1 MASDDKLTFLEQ
13 LSNALAGE
21 TLTGGARAVGE
32 AIGYV
37 GAGGDF
43 SDVPQVMKD
52 AIEAQKKRLE
62 TGSQGEKDAYSAL
75 SALGLVTNPVSQ
87 IGMGIDFAKAL
98 PSLVSAIPERVKAYM
113 AGTPDPA
120 GTIAEG
126 GLKRRLAKGGAQAEF
141 ARANQLKRA
150 RANIAGRKD
159 LSGRSINPP
168 LAWGYVD
175 AFMPI
180 QSKNANWGPGEG
192 KFQVIDDYSTQAYD
206 LAKKTSNPLSI
217 GMGNAGNFGSAF
229 DVIKGN
235 PHDLGIEFANTIGLA
250 PEYRGKGYGKAIY
263 QNMADVYGGG
273 ISHSG
278 STTPEAR
285 RVYESLGA
293 IDTGIPSYGGT
304 RQALPTTAMKNDPEA
319 MAAFEAKVKEYAKRS
334 PQTSLESAIDNLGSR
349 DRQYLDREL
358 ESLAGRSNGYVHESE
373 ISDLLSELYSIDL
386 TGRNIPAKLELDS
399 GTWIREPNRAFYKRL
414 P

>member
-1 MASDDKLTFLEQ
+1 MSTLEKI
-13 LSNALAGE
+13 SKALAGE

-141 ARANQLKRA
+141 ARANQLDRA
-150 RANIAGRKD
+150 RANIVGHRRS
-159 LSGRSINPP
+159 SGISIDPRLELN
-168 LAWGYVD
+168 LID

-180 QSKNANWGPGEG
+180 QSTGAKWGPGEG
-192 KFQVIDDYSTQAYD
+192 KFQVIDDYRSRAYD
-206 LAKKTSNPLSI
+206 LAKKTRDPMNI
-217 GMGNAGNFGSAF
+217 GMGRDKNDRR
-229 DVIKGN
+229 DVIIGN
-235 PHDLGIEFANTIGLA
+235 PHELGVEFVNTTGLA

-293 IDTGIPSYGGT
+293 IDTGIPSGGGT
-304 RQALPTTAMKNDPEA
+304 RQALPTREMKADPA
-319 MAAFEAKVKEYAKRS
+319 ALAAFEQKVKEYSANKFGIDPNTGKKDQLITQIAALNRNERNGLS
-334 PQTSLESAIDNLGSR
+334 MDLFRRARENDYWLDKTDILEKLSDFNIRVQGELPEKIVIGR
-349 DRQYLDREL
+349 DVFVRNKE
-358 ESLAGRSNGYVHESE
+358 
-373 ISDLLSELYSIDL
+373 
-386 TGRNIPAKLELDS
+386 TGKYR
-399 GTWIREPNRAFYKRL
+399 WRAR
-414 P
+414 

>member
-1 MASDDKLTFLEQ
+1 MSKLEKI
-13 LSNALAGE
+13 SKALAGE

-37 GAGGDF
+37 GAGGDL

-62 TGSQGEKDAYSAL
+62 TASQGENDAYSAL

-98 PSLVSAIPERVKAYM
+98 PDLVSAIPERAKAYM
-113 AGTPDPA
+113 AGEMEPA
-120 GTIAEG
+120 GTIAES

-141 ARANQLKRA
+141 AKVNQLDRA
-150 RANIAGRKD
+150 RLNIQSRGSNVIPENIYEF
-159 LSGRSINPP
+159 L
-168 LAWGYVD
+168 
-175 AFMPI
+175 PI
-180 QSKNANWGPGEG
+180 QSTGAKWGPGEG
-192 KFQVIDDYSTQAYD
+192 KFQVINDYGSKAYD
-206 LAKKTSNPLSI
+206 LAKKTNNPADI
-217 GMGNAGNFGSAF
+217 GMGYKESYDIVSG
-229 DVIKGN
+229 D
-235 PHDLGIEFANTIGLA
+235 PHDLGVEFSNVMGLA
-250 PEYRGKGYGKAIY
+250 PKYVGKGYGKAIY

-273 ISHSG
+273 ISHSE

-285 RVYESLGA
+285 HVYKSLNA
-293 IDTGIPSYGGT
+293 IDTGIPSGGGT
-304 RQALPTTAMKNDPEA
+304 RQALPTTAMKNDPAA
-319 MAAFEAKVKEYAKRS
+319 MAAFEEKVKEYAKKS

-358 ESLAGRSNGYVHESE
+358 ENLADRSNGYVHESE

-386 TGRNIPAKLELDS
+386 TGRNIPTKLKLDS
-399 GTWIREPNRAFYKRL
+399 GTWVREPNRAFYKRL